1 MAREFDE
8 IIDRAGTG
16 SAKWAGHAERGVT
29 AMTVADMDLRAP
41 REVIDAVIERARH
54 GIFGYTE
61 VPGSYYAALSAWCS
75 ERFSWPIKKEW
86 VLITPGVIPALYLA
100 VQAYTERGDHVVLQP
115 PVYYPFMHAVTDNER
130 KILFNPLKL
139 ADGRYRMDL
148 EGLAEKADER
158 TKLLILSSPHNPVG
172 RVWDEGELRT
182 LVELCI
188 ERGITIVSD
197 EIHFDLVMPGH
208 RHTPTA
214 SLSDEAARVTVTCT
228 SPSKTFNTAE
238 LQVGN
243 VIISEPGL
251 RERFEDVLVRAGL
264 GRPNVLGAV
273 ACEAAY
279 SRCGPWAGELVEYIH
294 GNYSL
299 MRGRLAEKLPG
310 VWVAPLEG
318 TYLGWLDLR
327 GFGLGETEMEEL
339 LINKARVALTP
350 GSIFGPG
357 GEGFFRMNLAYPRPV
372 VAGAVDRICGAL
384 GGL

>member
-1 MAREFDE
+1 MTDEFDE

-16 SAKWAGHAERGVT
+16 SAKWSGFAERGVT

-41 REVIDAVIERARH
+41 REVIDAVVERARH

-75 ERFSWPIKKEW
+75 ERFGWPVKKEW
-86 VLITPGVIPALYLA
+86 VLITPGVIPALNLA
-100 VQAYTERGDHVVLQP
+100 VQAYTERWDKVVVQP
-115 PVYYPFMHAVTDNER
+115 PVYYPFMHAVMNNER
-130 KILFNPLKL
+130 NILFNPLKL
-139 ADGRYRMDL
+139 TGGRYRMDL
-148 EGLAEKADER
+148 DGLAEKADPR
-158 TKLLILSSPHNPVG
+158 TRLLILSSPHNPVG
-172 RVWDEGELRT
+172 RVWDERELRA
-182 LVELCI
+182 LVDLCA

-197 EIHFDLVMPGH
+197 EIHFDLVMDGH
-208 RHTPTA
+208 GHTPTA
-214 SLSDEAARVTVTCT
+214 SLSDEAAAITVTCT

-243 VIISEPGL
+243 VIIPEPRL
-251 RERFEDVLVRAGL
+251 RERFDDVLARAGL

-279 SRCGPWAGELVEYIH
+279 SRCGPWAEKLVEYIR

-299 MRGRLAEKLPG
+299 MRERLAEKLPG

-339 LINKARVALTP
+339 LIEKARVALTP

-357 GEGFFRMNLAYPRPV
+357 GEGFFRMNLAYPRSV
-372 VAGAVDRICGAL
+372 VEGAVERICAAL
-384 GGL
+384 GGI